1 MIQGI
6 RPKNESEVAEI
17 MKSFKSPMV
26 DYNQSMAEQ
35 SNKKLSEGQKRELI
49 IRAAQYGD
57 LVTLKKLVPMK
68 NEELV
73 NTLSNSQ
80 LCWAPI
86 HYAAYQGHA
95 DIVETLL
102 RQFFADVNIVNSDG
116 QSALHLACVQGHK

>member
-1 MIQGI
+1 
-6 RPKNESEVAEI
+6 
-17 MKSFKSPMV
+17 
-26 DYNQSMAEQ
+26 MAEQ

-95 DIVETLL
+95 DIVEILL

-116 QSALHLACVQGHK
+116 QSALHLACAQGHK